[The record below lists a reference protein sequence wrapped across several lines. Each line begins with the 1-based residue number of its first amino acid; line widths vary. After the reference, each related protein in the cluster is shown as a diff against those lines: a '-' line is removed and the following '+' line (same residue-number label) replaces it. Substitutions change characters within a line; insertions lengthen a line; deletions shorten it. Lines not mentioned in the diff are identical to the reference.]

1 MIRFSP
7 VRVTASTE
15 MPSGGGGNA
24 RSKNRPLI
32 PAESANSPDTSPT
45 ATAQTTA
52 GQGSISVPGTTI
64 RARW

>member
-1 MIRFSP
+1 VIRCSP

-24 RSKNRPLI
+24 RSKNRPII
-32 PAESANSPDTSPT
+32 PAESTNRPATSPT

-52 GQGSISVPGTTI
+52 AQCSISAPETTN
-64 RARW
+64 